1 MSSAFLALKDL
12 SITLSGA
19 TIIQHM
25 SFNVRAN
32 TLTTLLGPSGSG
44 KTTVLR
50 AIAGL
55 NTRVD
60 GEILLDGQAIQQ
72 LPANQ
77 RQLGMI
83 FQSYALFPNLSVFD
97 NVAYGLRVQHQS
109 AEAIEQAVT
118 SMLATVN
125 LSDKRDAYP
134 HNLSGG
140 QQQRVAIARSL
151 VLKPKLL
158 LLDEPLS
165 ALDAQTRVDLRDQIR
180 AYQQKLG
187 ITMLF
192 VTHDQAEAMAISD
205 DIIVMNAGQV
215 QQQGDPMAI
224 YTQPANVFMAQFIGH
239 HNLLTGDQLLAL
251 GCHHTRTQAVRAAHH
266 YIVRPELFFREE
278 PQNAGP
284 VVAIAGHLTSATML
298 GDRIRYRFA
307 TAVDQLTLTVE
318 RLNHTTPLAL
328 NQPLTLY
335 LREHDVQE
343 VGPHA

>member
-12 SITLSGA
+12 SITLSGE

-118 SMLATVN
+118 GMLATVN

-180 AYQQKLG
+180 DYQQKLG

-251 GCHHTRTQAVRAAHH
+251 GCHHTRTQAVQSAHH

>member
-109 AEAIEQAVT
+109 AAAIEQAVT

-205 DIIVMNAGQV
+205 DIIVMNAGHV

-251 GCHHTRTQAVRAAHH
+251 GCHHTRTQAVRSAHH

>member
-12 SITLSGA
+12 SITLSGE

-97 NVAYGLRVQHQS
+97 NVSYGLRVQHQS
-109 AEAIEQAVT
+109 AEAIERAVT
-118 SMLATVN
+118 GMLATVN

-205 DIIVMNAGQV
+205 DIIVMNAGHV

-251 GCHHTRTQAVRAAHH
+251 GCHHTRTQAVRTAHH

>member
-55 NTRVD
+55 NTHVD

-118 SMLATVN
+118 GMLATVN

-205 DIIVMNAGQV
+205 DIIVMNAGHV

-224 YTQPANVFMAQFIGH
+224 YTQPANIFMAQFIGH

-284 VVAIAGHLTSATML
+284 LVAIAGHLTSATML

>member
-12 SITLSGA
+12 SITLSGV

-165 ALDAQTRVDLRDQIR
+165 ALDAQTRVELRDQIR
-180 AYQQKLG
+180 DYQQKLG

-205 DIIVMNAGQV
+205 DIIVMNAGHV

>member
-25 SFNVRAN
+25 SFSVRAN

-118 SMLATVN
+118 GMLATVN

-180 AYQQKLG
+180 DYQQKLG

-205 DIIVMNAGQV
+205 DIIVMNAGHV
-215 QQQGDPMAI
+215 QQQGAPMAI

-284 VVAIAGHLTSATML
+284 VVAIAGHLISATML

>member
-12 SITLSGA
+12 SITLSGE

-109 AEAIEQAVT
+109 AQAIEQAVT
-118 SMLATVN
+118 AMLATVN

-165 ALDAQTRVDLRDQIR
+165 ALDARTRVTLRDQIR
-180 AYQQKLG
+180 DYQQKLG

-205 DIIVMNAGQV
+205 DIIVMNADQV

-251 GCHHTRTQAVRAAHH
+251 GCHHTRTQAVRPAHH

-343 VGPHA
+343 VGVHA

>member
-307 TAVDQLTLTVE
+307 TAVDQQTLTVE

-328 NQPLTLY
+328 DQPLTLY